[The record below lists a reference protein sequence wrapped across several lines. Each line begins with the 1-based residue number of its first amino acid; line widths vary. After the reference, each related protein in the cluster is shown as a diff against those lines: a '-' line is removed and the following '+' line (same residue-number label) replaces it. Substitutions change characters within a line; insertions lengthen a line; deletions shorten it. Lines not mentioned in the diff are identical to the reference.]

1 MTEYESMLCNRK
13 RQYGDKFDPSELD
26 PRFSNLLHTNKRT
39 SVRFDPETIKTGT
52 VGITTGW
59 KPVFLLMLTKR
70 SRGSEYILDK
80 NCEVIP

>member
-1 MTEYESMLCNRK
+1 MTEYESMLSRRK
-13 RQYGDKFDPSELD
+13 QQYGDKFDPSELD
-26 PRFSNLLHTNKRT
+26 KRFSNLLHTPYRIK
-39 SVRFDPETIKTGT
+39 VRFSWGEVKTGT

-80 NCEVIP
+80 NCEV